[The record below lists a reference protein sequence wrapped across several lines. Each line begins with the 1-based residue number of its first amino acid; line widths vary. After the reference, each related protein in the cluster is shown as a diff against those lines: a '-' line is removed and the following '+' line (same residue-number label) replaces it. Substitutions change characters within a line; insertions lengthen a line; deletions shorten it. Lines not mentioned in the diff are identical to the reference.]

1 MMELKI
7 KATTTTISTNNI
19 PPFFLV
25 FIQYCRPWF
34 FQYTVFINYLC
45 WSYIGVFCVSPFHFA
60 TVAIF
65 IKWAVLVVKFPAS
78 FALIQ
83 LRLYHRAYR
92 LVINQASYQL
102 TLVSFNI
109 YQRFYRL
116 SYAYKQASIHRMFS
130 LGSHWLFSALLFP
143 AKVPV
148 PVLGACLSFPK
159 VGFRQLWKCGI
170 FRICWLI
177 NGFSVKGKVNH
188 RSTRRVIVP
197 HLLLVS
203 GVLSRFS

>member
-78 FALIQ
+78 FAFIQ
-83 LRLYHRAYR
+83 FRLYHRAYR

-116 SYAYKQASIHRMFS
+116 SYAYKQASISRMFS
-130 LGSHWLFSALLFP
+130 LGSHSLFSALLFP
-143 AKVPV
+143 AIVLA
-148 PVLGACLSFPK
+148 PVLGGCLFFPK
-159 VGFRQLWKCGI
+159 VDFLTLGKCGKS
-170 FRICWLI
+170 RICLWSPC
-177 NGFSVKGKVNH
+177 FSIKGKVNRH
-188 RSTRRVIVP
+188 SIRRVIVP
-197 HLLLVS
+197 HLLLVL
-203 GVLSRFS
+203 GVWSRFS